1 MLFDAIKSEKFAEK
15 IAQQIMVML
24 GSGELKPGDAL
35 PSERDLASS
44 FQVSRAVVREALGM
58 LAVRGLVNIHQ
69 GKPTTV
75 NDVANWNTLDPHVL
89 LLLRTERTLHE
100 LMELRFLVE
109 PEAAAIAAARV
120 TREELAGLR
129 PLLDP
134 AHNVSM
140 DKHVEA
146 DTAFHQGILR
156 ATHNAVLL
164 IFMSSVV
171 DLLKESRRVTFQAPG
186 AIPLGAAWHEEI
198 MVALETAQSREGPQR
213 HGRALETGGSALND
227 FAAAMQACR
236 PSVWFPQPSS
246 ESQDLITQCWRDEER
261 A

>member
-35 PSERDLASS
+35 PSERELASS

-75 NDVANWNTLDPHVL
+75 NDVANWNTLDPQVL

-120 TREELAGLR
+120 TKEELAGLR

-171 DLLKESRRVTFQAPG
+171 NLLKESRRVTFQAPG

-198 MVALETAQSREGPQR
+198 MVALETHNPEKARSAMAGHLRQVE
-213 HGRALETGGSALND
+213 AALND
-227 FAAAMQACR
+227 FASSHAGMP
-236 PSVWFPQPSS
+236 PSVWFPQAS
-246 ESQDLITQCWRDEER
+246 R
-261 A
+261 